1 MKRDCN
7 KFSRVGDILMT
18 VPLSMPAKVDYNA
31 AISYF
36 VRSAQSTGQYAQ
48 ILKQVGLTVANLAS
62 QKCQLTLIYSMRTQ
76 SRLSPV
82 LQPHAARSP
91 LVTHSL
97 SQATHSVASSLG
109 MLKSPR
115 RRHPQAASCQPP
127 GLVPSSL
134 MSRAQRRAL

>member
-48 ILKQVGLTVANLAS
+48 ILKQVGSTVRIL
-62 QKCQLTLIYSMRTQ
+62 L
-76 SRLSPV
+76 
-82 LQPHAARSP
+82 H
-91 LVTHSL
+91 
-97 SQATHSVASSLG
+97 
-109 MLKSPR
+109 KS
-115 RRHPQAASCQPP
+115 AD
-127 GLVPSSL
+127 
-134 MSRAQRRAL
+134 

>member
-91 LVTHSL
+91 LVTRGAREGVL
-97 SQATHSVASSLG
+97 PEGVLLQRLLAVQAVLRRLILVLG
-109 MLKSPR
+109 T
-115 RRHPQAASCQPP
+115 
-127 GLVPSSL
+127 
-134 MSRAQRRAL
+134 

>member
-82 LQPHAARSP
+82 LQPHAAHGSLLFLSHAAELRITQHSTYPP
-91 LVTHSL
+91 LMQVTKIY
-97 SQATHSVASSLG
+97 T
-109 MLKSPR
+109 
-115 RRHPQAASCQPP
+115 
-127 GLVPSSL
+127 
-134 MSRAQRRAL
+134 MSEA